1 MLKVENGRLISD
13 IAEMADTLR
22 LEVFLVTV
30 NIEKASHSVNHCFLI
45 SAPERFG
52 FGTEFLKLIKAQLEN
67 WESYVMDGDKPAK
80 YFKLEEA
87 LVRVA
92 SLLSICFG
100 LRIIF
105 YNC

>member
-52 FGTEFLKLIKAQLEN
+52 FGTEFLKLIKTQLEN
-67 WESYVMDGDKPAK
+67 WESCYGRWQTSK
-80 YFKLEEA
+80 
-87 LVRVA
+87 
-92 SLLSICFG
+92 
-100 LRIIF
+100 IF
-105 YNC
+105 QTRRGAG